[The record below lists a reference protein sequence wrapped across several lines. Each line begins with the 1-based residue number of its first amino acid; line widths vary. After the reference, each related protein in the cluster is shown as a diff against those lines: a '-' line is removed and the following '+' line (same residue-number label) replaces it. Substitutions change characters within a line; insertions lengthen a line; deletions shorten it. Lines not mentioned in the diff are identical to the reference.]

1 MQKGVDAVAI
11 GVIALGVV
19 LLIALFVVSN
29 NMMPEPLPTVQMPD
43 LASVRA
49 KIENPLT
56 ALAAPA
62 GGGAGA
68 SPLGGFGGG
77 PMGVAPPAAPPP
89 AQESGEEAG
98 GGRRPLRMGGRGG
111 EEGL

>member
-1 MQKGVDAVAI
+1 
-11 GVIALGVV
+11 VV

-29 NMMPEPLPTVQMPD
+29 NMMPEPLPPVQMPD

-49 KIENPLT
+49 NIENPLT

-68 SPLGGFGGG
+68 PPLGGFGGG
-77 PMGVAPPAAPPP
+77 GPGGVAPPSAPPP
-89 AQESGEEAG
+89 AAPEGSGEEAE
-98 GGRRPLRMGGRGG
+98 GGRRGLRMGGRGG